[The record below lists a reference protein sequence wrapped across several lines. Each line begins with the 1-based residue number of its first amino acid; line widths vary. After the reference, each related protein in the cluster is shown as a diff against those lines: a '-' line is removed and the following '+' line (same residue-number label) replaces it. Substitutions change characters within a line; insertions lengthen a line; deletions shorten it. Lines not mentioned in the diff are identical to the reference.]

1 MYFSLKSLF
10 MYNEN
15 TTKCKIVNFTIS
27 EKYLCSLLHQ
37 TLVNYLRTTDGIDS
51 YKTKAVKTNNDCGF

>member
-1 MYFSLKSLF
+1 MYYGLKSLF

-15 TTKCKIVNFTIS
+15 TTKCKIVNITIS
-27 EKYLCSLLHQ
+27 EEYMCSLLHQ
-37 TLVNYLRTTDGIDS
+37 TLVNYLHTTDGTDS